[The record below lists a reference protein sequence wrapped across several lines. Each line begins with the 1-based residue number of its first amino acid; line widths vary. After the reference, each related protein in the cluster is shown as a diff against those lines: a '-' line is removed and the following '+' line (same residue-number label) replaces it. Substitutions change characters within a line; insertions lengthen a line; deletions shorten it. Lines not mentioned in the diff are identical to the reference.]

1 MHHAVTCA
9 AMERGVVVA
18 TMQES
23 FGEKIVGTMPR
34 TTVILKKVDLIG
46 EVLGQHHVSQYREGN
61 RCRRR

>member
-1 MHHAVTCA
+1 
-9 AMERGVVVA
+9 
-18 TMQES
+18 MQES